1 MVATRLKFN
10 LDAGDHVIDLNQSLS
25 EYHRKLH
32 RQKVVTTVYGGFI
45 RNNQSAS
52 AKFSVAP
59 LTWTAKAAVNRAF
72 KQWRK
77 MISQTLQNKN
87 GLTTGKWNDFKIHL
101 TNAAETKAYPRDQNG
116 ARISPG
122 EWDYSTL
129 HQPRLIDPDSDGGFE
144 FDGDMD
150 EYDLHLC
157 GAHQGSSPNFTSVG
171 LIRSWYDSRP
181 GIDSTGTPVD
191 VPDSADPLSNL
202 FAVEDNDNEKVTV
215 IQSEGDLPPYARTSP
230 FGMAGL
236 SPVSI
241 ADNGADPAITP
252 VGNQVHGF
260 QALCGLVS
268 VTVSADSGTTEVFLD
283 VESVGER
290 F

>member
-10 LDAGDHVIDLNQSLS
+10 LTNGTHVIDLNQALS

-32 RQKVVTTVYGGFI
+32 RQKVITTVYGGFI
-45 RNNQSAS
+45 RNQSSCS

-59 LTWTAKAAVNRAF
+59 LTWTAKAAVNRGF

-77 MISQTLQNKN
+77 MVSRTLKNKD
-87 GLTTGKWNDFKIHL
+87 GLTTGKWNDFKVHL
-101 TNAAETKAYPRDQNG
+101 TSNGETKAYPRDQNG
-116 ARISPG
+116 QRLSAG

-129 HQPRLIDPDSDGGFE
+129 TQPRQIDT
-144 FDGDMD
+144 GDTLGLD
-150 EYDLHLC
+150 DDADQWDLHIC
-157 GAHQGSSPNFTSVG
+157 GAHQGSSPNFNSIG
-171 LIRSWYDSRP
+171 LIKSWYDSRAP
-181 GIDSTGTPVD
+181 IDSTGTPVD

-202 FAVEDNDNEKVTV
+202 FDVDDNDNEKVAV
-215 IQSEGDLPPYARTSP
+215 IQTEGDLPPYARTSP
-230 FGMAGL
+230 FGIAGL
-236 SPVSI
+236 SPVST
-241 ADNGADPAITP
+241 ADNGADPSITP

-268 VTVSADSGTTEVFLD
+268 VHVSGENTTEVFLD

>member
-1 MVATRLKFN
+1 MVATRFKFN
-10 LDAGDHVIDLNQSLS
+10 LDAGTHVIDLNHALS

-45 RNNQSAS
+45 RNNNSAS

-59 LTWTAKAAVNRAF
+59 LTWTAKAAVNRGF

-77 MISQTLQNKN
+77 MISRTLKNKE
-87 GLTTGKWNDFKIHL
+87 GLTTGKWNDFKVHL
-101 TNAAETKAYPRDQNG
+101 TNSTEQKAFARDQNN
-116 ARISPG
+116 ARLSQG

-129 HQPRLIDPDSDGGFE
+129 TQPVQVDT
-144 FDGDMD
+144 GDTLGLD
-150 EYDLHLC
+150 DNADQWDLHIC
-157 GAHQGSSPNFTSVG
+157 GAHSGSAPNYASIG
-171 LIRSWYDSRP
+171 LVQSWYDSRAP
-181 GIDSTGTPVD
+181 ISGVGDPVD
-191 VPDSADPLSNL
+191 VPNVADPLANL
-202 FAVEDNDNEKVTV
+202 FDVDDNDNEKVTV
-215 IQSEGDLPPYARTSP
+215 IEQEGDLPPYNRNSV
-230 FGMAGL
+230 FGMVGL

-241 ADNGADPAITP
+241 ADNGADPSITP
-252 VGNQVHGF
+252 VGNNVHGF

-268 VTVSADSGTTEVFLD
+268 VTVSGSGTTELFLD